1 MSKSGSVLKE
11 VPGSDKLSEVFAM
24 GVQQQQQPQGLVG
37 ASRNS
42 GHVALALRKLRDM
55 VHVHVEGQD
64 QPP

>member
-55 VHVHVEGQD
+55 VHVRVEGQD